1 MEIIEERQFRV
12 VTNKNNTL
20 DLFLRNFYN
29 GELSIIIFKK
39 SQHNFKKYELKYN
52 LEEFQKIRFFKIFI
66 NIEEIMEEL
75 SNKIEKSKFIEDTNC
90 IIMDIEIG
98 LTIIN
103 EIILVVEEVEKNKD
117 EIINELNQKIRILE
131 NKINEREN
139 KLKDA
144 ENRIKLNEFKL
155 KDAENKMKLFENK
168 MKLQLEQINE
178 LKKKLE
184 LNSKKNISYDK
195 INEDDFEKIYK
206 DLNEEYNIEKMGK
219 NRDFIKKSINEIL
232 QNLNKK
238 FNNKNELIDFIKEKL
253 LEYIF
258 E

>member
-1 MEIIEERQFRV
+1 MEFCEEKMFKV
-12 VTNKNNTL
+12 VTNKNNEL
-20 DLFLRNFYN
+20 QLILRKFNN
-29 GELSIIIFKK
+29 EELSIIIFKE

-52 LEEFQKIRFFKIFI
+52 LEDFQKIRFFKIFI
-66 NIEEIMEEL
+66 NIEEIMKEL
-75 SNKIEKSKFIEDTNC
+75 ATKIEKSKFIEDTNC

-178 LKKKLE
+178 LKKQLE

-238 FNNKNELIDFIKEKL
+238 FNNKNELIEFIKEKL

>member
-1 MEIIEERQFRV
+1 MEFIEERKFSV
-12 VTNKNNTL
+12 VTNKNNKL
-20 DLFLRNFYN
+20 EFLLRNYN
-29 GELSIIIFKK
+29 NKELSFTFFNLNEI
-39 SQHNFKKYELKYN
+39 QYKKYELIYN

>member
-1 MEIIEERQFRV
+1 MEFIEERKFSV
-12 VTNKNNTL
+12 VTNKNNKL
-20 DLFLRNFYN
+20 EFLLRNYN
-29 GELSIIIFKK
+29 NKELSFTFFNLNEI
-39 SQHNFKKYELKYN
+39 QYKKYELIYN

-66 NIEEIMEEL
+66 NIDEIMKEL
-75 SNKIEKSKFIEDTNC
+75 ETKIMKSKFIEDTNC
-90 IIMDIEIG
+90 IIMEIEIG
-98 LTIIN
+98 LTVIN

>member
-1 MEIIEERQFRV
+1 MEFIEERKFSV
-12 VTNKNNTL
+12 VTNKNNKL
-20 DLFLRNFYN
+20 EFLLRNYN
-29 GELSIIIFKK
+29 NKELSFTFFNLNEI
-39 SQHNFKKYELKYN
+39 QYKKYELIYN

-66 NIEEIMEEL
+66 NIDEIMKEL
-75 SNKIEKSKFIEDTNC
+75 ETKIMKSKFIEDTNC
-90 IIMDIEIG
+90 IIMEIEIG
-98 LTIIN
+98 LTVIN

-168 MKLQLEQINE
+168 MKLQLEQISE

-184 LNSKKNISYDK
+184 LKNLSYDK

-238 FNNKNELIDFIKEKL
+238 FNNKNELIEFIKENL

>member
-1 MEIIEERQFRV
+1 MEFCEEKMFKV
-12 VTNKNNTL
+12 VTNKNNKL
-20 DLFLRNFYN
+20 EFLLRNYN
-29 GELSIIIFKK
+29 NKELSFTFFNLNEI
-39 SQHNFKKYELKYN
+39 QYKKYELIYN

-66 NIEEIMEEL
+66 NIDEIMKEL
-75 SNKIEKSKFIEDTNC
+75 ETKIMKSKFIEDTNC
-90 IIMDIEIG
+90 IIMEIEIG

-103 EIILVVEEVEKNKD
+103 EIILIIEEVEKNKD
-117 EIINELNQKIRILE
+117 EIINELETKIKILE

-238 FNNKNELIDFIKEKL
+238 FNNKNELIEFIKEKL

>member
-1 MEIIEERQFRV
+1 MEFCEEKMFKV
-12 VTNKNNTL
+12 VTNKNNKL
-20 DLFLRNFYN
+20 EFLLRNYN
-29 GELSIIIFKK
+29 NKELSFTFFNLNEI
-39 SQHNFKKYELKYN
+39 QYKKYELIYN

-66 NIEEIMEEL
+66 NIDEIMKEL
-75 SNKIEKSKFIEDTNC
+75 ENKIDRTIFIEDTDS
-90 IIMDIEIG
+90 IIMEIKIG
-98 LTIIN
+98 LTVIN

-155 KDAENKMKLFENK
+155 KDAENKMKL
-168 MKLQLEQINE
+168 QLEQINE
-178 LKKKLE
+178 LKTKLE

-195 INEDDFEKIYK
+195 INEDDFEIIYK
-206 DLNEEYNIEKMGK
+206 DLNEEYNIEIIGK
-219 NRDFIKKSINEIL
+219 SRDFIKKSINEIL

-253 LEYIF
+253 LDYIF
-258 E
+258 

>member
-1 MEIIEERQFRV
+1 MEFCEEKMFKV
-12 VTNKNNTL
+12 VTNKNNKL
-20 DLFLRNFYN
+20 EFLLRNYN
-29 GELSIIIFKK
+29 NKELSFTFFNLNEI
-39 SQHNFKKYELKYN
+39 QYKKYELIYN

-66 NIEEIMEEL
+66 NIDEIMKEL
-75 SNKIEKSKFIEDTNC
+75 ETKIMKSKFIEDTNC
-90 IIMDIEIG
+90 IIMEIEIG
-98 LTIIN
+98 LTVIN

-178 LKKKLE
+178 LKKQLE

-253 LEYIF
+253 LDYIF
-258 E
+258 

>member
-1 MEIIEERQFRV
+1 
-12 VTNKNNTL
+12 
-20 DLFLRNFYN
+20 
-29 GELSIIIFKK
+29 
-39 SQHNFKKYELKYN
+39 
-52 LEEFQKIRFFKIFI
+52 
-66 NIEEIMEEL
+66 
-75 SNKIEKSKFIEDTNC
+75 
-90 IIMDIEIG
+90 MDIEIG

-117 EIINELNQKIRILE
+117 EIINELNEKIKILE

-238 FNNKNELIDFIKEKL
+238 FNNKNELIEFIKEKL